1 MPLTYRRMRGTE
13 TWHFRTDCAHWPRAE
28 YDEERRTP
36 MTGRC
41 CLECTYWPA
50 ASTNGSLAAAA
61 AARWG
66 VVT

>member
-1 MPLTYRRMRGTE
+1 MPLTYRRMQGSD

-41 CLECTYWPA
+41 CFECTYWPA
-50 ASTNGSLAAAA
+50 TGATCDMAAAGVA
-61 AARWG
+61 SRCAR
-66 VVT
+66 T